1 MAALAPRVKDIMAT
15 NPQAGSSN
23 VEKPEIDT
31 DSVGVLVV
39 PVVTG
44 VSPGS
49 GPTTGGT
56 VVTITGSAFIG
67 ATAVTFG
74 GTSATIFNVNSN
86 TQITATTPA
95 RPVGAAQV
103 RVITPGGTS
112 TNAVF
117 FNYQTPPVPTVG
129 SVSPSSG
136 PTSGG
141 TVVTITG
148 TNFTGASAVTF
159 GGTPATTFTVNS
171 STQITATTPVRP
183 AGAAQVVVTA
193 PGGTSN
199 NTVAFFYLNAPALV
213 GLTPDMGPTA
223 GGEVVTITGTDLSGA
238 TAVTFGGTPATTFT
252 VNSSTQITATT
263 PARPA
268 GAVQVVVTTP
278 GGTSNSL
285 SYAYL
290 SAPTITSLVPAQ
302 GPQAGGNGVTIN
314 GSNLTF
320 TSGITF
326 GVNPASFVVL
336 SDTQIAAVAPPGTGT
351 VLVAVATPGGNS
363 GTLPYNYIPAPQI

>member
-1 MAALAPRVKDIMAT
+1 M
-15 NPQAGSSN
+15 
-23 VEKPEIDT
+23 EKPANDT
-31 DSVGVLVV
+31 DSAGVLVI
-39 PVVTG
+39 PTVTG

-56 VVTITGSAFIG
+56 NVTITGSAFIG

-74 GTSATIFNVNSN
+74 GTSAIFNVNSN

-95 RPVGAAQV
+95 RPAGAAQV
-103 RVITPGGTS
+103 RVTTPGGTS

-117 FNYQTPPVPTVG
+117 FNYQTPPTPTVV

-136 PTSGG
+136 PTAGG

-148 TNFTGASAVTF
+148 TNFSSATAVAF
-159 GGTPATTFTVNS
+159 GGTPAASFTVNS
-171 STQITATTPVRP
+171 STQITATTPARP

-213 GLTPDMGPTA
+213 GLTPDLGPTA
-223 GGEVVTITGTDLSGA
+223 GGTVVTITGTDLSGA
-238 TAVTFGGTPATTFT
+238 TAVTFGGTPAASFT

-268 GAVQVVVTTP
+268 GPAQVVVTTP

-285 SYAYL
+285 SFGYL
-290 SAPTITSLVPAQ
+290 STPTITSLVPAQ
-302 GPQAGGNGVTIN
+302 GPEAGGNGVTIT

-320 TSGITF
+320 TTGITF
-326 GVNPASFVVL
+326 GVNTASFVVL

-351 VLVAVATPGGNS
+351 VLVAVATPAGNS
-363 GTLPYNYIPAPQI
+363 GTLAYNYIPAPQI